1 VFERK
6 KAEQNLSI
14 PASNEIVSS
23 AYVLSFSKGFY
34 NFFREVLGWMSIK
47 KYLRSRV
54 KKAFVVM

>member
-47 KYLRSRV
+47 KI
-54 KKAFVVM
+54 FT